1 MILPILTPGQVSTDI
16 TDAFYGYNHNLK
28 IGPGEFYDTQNLT
41 SAYFPMLANRKK
53 RGTVKTL
60 TAGQGLIEKDA
71 LAYVDDGTLYFN
83 DSATPVDDLSAGQKQ
98 LVGIGAY
105 IVIFPDKKYYNT
117 ADAGDYGDLEG
128 TYSYDASATGAEVTF
143 APCSVDGELY
153 TNITVNANPP
163 EEPEDGALWADTS
176 GSKTVLKQWS
186 SYTSVWV
193 EIATVYTKVTFHTM
207 GEIPRLFNAQD
218 GVSISGFSVVGAD
231 VSDLNGEKIIYGLGG
246 SSAAGSQV
254 SDYII
259 LVGLITGTLTQNTGT
274 ITISRTVPDMDYVC
288 ECQNRLWG
296 CKYGNVNGK
305 NINELYCS
313 ALGDFKNWSQFLGLS
328 TDPWRASVGSD
339 GQWTGAVNYLG
350 NPTFFKENHV
360 HIITVSATGGHRVDE
375 MACRGVQKGS
385 WKSLQIINETLYYK
399 SRTDVVAWQGGFPAG
414 VSSNL
419 GDEKYYDAVAG
430 VFGQRYYI
438 SMRDGSN
445 NWHLF
450 VYDGDRN
457 IWIHEDNLHATSF
470 ARVDDELFCLDADN
484 HLLALNGTT
493 GTPETNPEWIA
504 ETGVSYYQ
512 YPQKKYLSR
521 FNIRMKMETGS
532 TLSVYLEYDSSGV
545 WEHQGTVNIQ
555 NTGTATLPVK
565 PRRCDHLRMK
575 LVGNGDV
582 RIYSIAKI
590 LEVGSDV

>member
-16 TDAFYGYNHNLK
+16 VDAFYGYNHNLK
-28 IGPGEFYDTQNLT
+28 IGPGEFYDTKNLT

-53 RGTVKTL
+53 RGTVATL

-71 LAYVDDGTLYFN
+71 LAYVDNGTLYYN
-83 DSATPVDDLSAGQKQ
+83 STATPITGLSSGQKQ
-98 LVGIGAY
+98 LVGMGAY

-117 ADAGDYGDLEG
+117 ADPNDYGSLEASFSYNVGTAGD
-128 TYSYDASATGAEVTF
+128 VTF
-143 APCSVDGELY
+143 APCNVDGELY
-153 TNITVNANPP
+153 TNITSNANPP
-163 EEPEDGALWADTS
+163 DEPSNGDLWADTS
-176 GSKTVLKQWS
+176 GDKTVLKQWS

-193 EIATVYTKVTFHTM
+193 EIATVYTKVTFKSQ
-207 GEIPRLFNAQD
+207 GQIPNLFSAQD
-218 GVSISGFSVVGAD
+218 GVSISGFAVEGAD
-231 VSDLNGEKIIYGLGG
+231 VSDLNGEKVIYGLGG
-246 SSAAGSQV
+246 SAALGSEV
-254 SDYII
+254 DDYIV
-259 LVGLITGTLTQNTGT
+259 LVGLITGSLTQESGV
-274 ITISRTVPDMDYVC
+274 ISIQRTVPTMDYVC

-296 CKYGNVNGK
+296 CYYGNSGGK
-305 NINELYCS
+305 NINEIYCCV
-313 ALGDFKNWSQFLGLS
+313 LGDFKNWSQYLGLS
-328 TDPWRASVGSD
+328 TDSWRASVGSD

-360 HIITVSATGGHRVDE
+360 HIVTVSATGGHRVDE

-385 WKSLQIINETLYYK
+385 SKSLQIINETLYYK
-399 SRTDVVAWQGGFPAG
+399 SRTDIVAWQGGFPAG
-414 VSSNL
+414 VSANL
-419 GDEKYYDAVAG
+419 GDEKYYNAVAG

-438 SMRDGSN
+438 SMKDGSN
-445 NWHLF
+445 KWHLF

-457 IWIHEDNLHATSF
+457 IWIHEDDLHALCF
-470 ARVDDELFCLDADN
+470 ARVDDELFCLDANN
-484 HLLALNGTT
+484 HILALNGTT
-493 GTPETNPEWIA
+493 GTAEASPEWIA

-521 FNIRMKMETGS
+521 FNIRMKMEAGS

-575 LVGNGDV
+575 LVGHGDV
-582 RIYSIAKI
+582 RIYSIAKV